1 MNGFKK
7 RTVIAGLRKPAQAIR
22 HDVHR
27 LFGMPLAWYNSI
39 LEVLLV
45 NNHGLLHPSTM
56 LRNQENI
63 RQGRS
68 MFFYRECMTPAVCKE
83 MNDADKELV
92 AIGKA
97 LGVEQKESLAQ
108 TLNGDYGTQYT
119 DLRTSVDR
127 IQALN
132 KKHSLP
138 KTMRFRYI
146 TQDIQVLVVL
156 WSSLGRALDVETPVL
171 DSWIEEASQV
181 NGTDYRRS
189 GRTLERF
196 GLKPNAS
203 CSEIRVAFGIQDS
216 LTASD
221 RRRLHGVPV
230 RSPMDMHHAVHSLP
244 AIRIR

>member
-1 MNGFKK
+1 
-7 RTVIAGLRKPAQAIR
+7 
-22 HDVHR
+22 
-27 LFGMPLAWYNSI
+27 
-39 LEVLLV
+39 
-45 NNHGLLHPSTM
+45 
-56 LRNQENI
+56 
-63 RQGRS
+63 

-83 MNDADKELV
+83 MNDADKELR

-108 TLNGDYGTQYT
+108 TLNGDYGTEYT

-132 KKHSLP
+132 KRHSLP

-181 NGTDYRRS
+181 NGTDYRSS

-196 GLKPNAS
+196 ELKSNAP
-203 CSEIRVAFGIQDS
+203 CSEIRAAFGIQNG

-221 RRRLHGVPV
+221 RRKIHGVPV
-230 RSPMDMHHAVHSLP
+230 RSPMDMHQAMHSLP